1 MSLLPQL
8 SPLAAIL
15 LVVSLAYLR
24 LETFR
29 YRERI
34 KKCASESLQQL
45 SREGDWKPQQYG
57 NTDYYGELAYLA
69 GIPGGEGVEDSMRA
83 RWRMLPFFDSSWLR
97 RFSVFGAGSALV
109 LVITAAAHATGQWQ
123 GIEFMFTTEHIGWA
137 FYGLS
142 VLTASF
148 VLLVLVGETYVSHA
162 EEKIRKIAEEF
173 GKHLKN
179 PASEAV
185 IGGEPPGV

>member
-24 LETFR
+24 LEAFR

-45 SREGDWKPQQYG
+45 SREGDREPQQYG

-69 GIPGGEGVEDSMRA
+69 AIPGCESAADRMRA
-83 RWRMLPFFDSSWLR
+83 RWRMLPLFDSSWLQG
-97 RFSVFGAGSALV
+97 FSVFGAVFALV
-109 LVITAAAHATGQWQ
+109 LVITAAAHATGHWRA
-123 GIEFMFTTEHIGWA
+123 IEFIFTAERIGWV
-137 FYGLS
+137 FYCLS
-142 VLTASF
+142 FLTAGF

-162 EEKIRKIAEEF
+162 EAKIKEIAEEF
-173 GKHLKN
+173 GKHLRN

-185 IGGEPPGV
+185 IGGEPPAV